1 MKTRKTKLAAI
12 MLSSARGLAFIGSI
26 GGTIAWYQYSTLAT
40 AAVSGSSAKCTENLQ
55 VAVGTGEG
63 LTFKSSL
70 TTNDISNYLKN
81 TRADADKKTV
91 TVLKPVTAGNQE
103 KDATLNALKSNPVY
117 QHGPY
122 ADWEDAVNT
131 DYVTFPLTFR
141 VLDID
146 GNSSNSSNTLLN
158 RASKLGLS
166 DITIEGKDVDGN
178 NAEGKTDIS
187 SAIRVHFSSKDGD
200 DDVNRLVSKDG
211 VETVTHGPL
220 DLNGDGDVDT
230 MAKYEWDQGTAI
242 DTAIDYGSAGSK
254 ETSYSASNISVKD
267 ADGINYTNYIGVI
280 PANQTLTVNVTIFRE
295 GWQVLEGS
303 TSAIWEATKVIGAN
317 YRVGRSF
324 EIPKLEKH
332 NSVPNSSTSQN

>member
-70 TTNDISNYLKN
+70 TTKDISAYLQN
-81 TRADADKKTV
+81 TRAEADKETV
-91 TVLKPVTAGNQE
+91 TVLKPVTAGNQK
-103 KDATLNALKSNPVY
+103 KDATLNGLKSNPVY

-166 DITIEGKDVDGN
+166 DITIEGKDIDGN

-211 VETVTHGPL
+211 VETVTHGHL
-220 DLNGDGDVDT
+220 DLNGDEKDDT
-230 MAKYEWDQGTAI
+230 RAKYEWDQGTAI
-242 DTAIDYGSAGSK
+242 DYGSADSK
-254 ETSYSASNISVKD
+254 ETSYSASEMSTKE
-267 ADGINYTNYIGVI
+267 GINYTNYIGVI

-303 TSAIWEATKVIGAN
+303 NSAIWEATKVIGAN

>member
-70 TTNDISNYLKN
+70 TTKDISAYLQN
-81 TRADADKKTV
+81 TRAEADKETV
-91 TVLKPVTAGNQE
+91 TVLKPVTAGNQD
-103 KDATLNALKSNPVY
+103 KNATLNGLKSNPVY

>member
-70 TTNDISNYLKN
+70 TTNDISDYLQN
-81 TRADADKKTV
+81 TRAEADKETV
-91 TVLKPVTAGNQE
+91 TVLKPVTAGNQK
-103 KDATLNALKSNPVY
+103 KDATLNGLKSNPVY

-146 GNSSNSSNTLLN
+146 GNSSNSSNTLLD

-178 NAEGKTDIS
+178 KAEGKTDIS

-211 VETVTHGPL
+211 GETVTHGHL
-220 DLNGDGDVDT
+220 DLNGDKDDDT
-230 MAKYEWDQGTAI
+230 MAKYEWDNSS
-242 DTAIDYGSAGSK
+242 TAIDYGSADSK
-254 ETSYSASNISVKD
+254 ETSYSASEMSTKE
-267 ADGINYTNYIGVI
+267 GINYTNYIGVI

-295 GWQVLEGS
+295 GWQVLEG
-303 TSAIWEATKVIGAN
+303 TAIWDATKVIGAN

>member
-70 TTNDISNYLKN
+70 TTNDISAYLQN
-81 TRADADKKTV
+81 TRAEADKETV
-91 TVLKPVTAGNQE
+91 TVLKPATAGNQD
-103 KDATLNALKSNPVY
+103 KNATLNGLKSNPVY

-166 DITIEGKDVDGN
+166 DITIEGKAAAGN
-178 NAEGKTDIS
+178 EAEGKTDIS

-220 DLNGDGDVDT
+220 DLNGDRAADT
-230 MAKYEWDQGTAI
+230 TAKYEWDQGTAI
-242 DTAIDYGSAGSK
+242 DYGSADSK
-254 ETSYSASNISVKD
+254 ETSYSAAEMSTKE
-267 ADGINYTNYIGVI
+267 GINYTNYIGVI

>member
-1 MKTRKTKLAAI
+1 MKTCKIKLGAI

-70 TTNDISNYLKN
+70 TTNDISNYLKT
-81 TRADADKKTV
+81 TRAGADQETV

-122 ADWEDAVNT
+122 TDWEDAVNT

-146 GNSSNSSNTLLN
+146 GNSGNTLLN
-158 RASKLGLS
+158 RDSKLGLS
-166 DITIEGKDVDGN
+166 DITIEGKDVAGN
-178 NAEGKTDIS
+178 EAEGKTDIS
-187 SAIRVHFSSKDGD
+187 SAIRVHFSSKNGTA
-200 DDVNRLVSKDG
+200 DVNRLVSKAG
-211 VETVTHGPL
+211 GETVTHGHL
-220 DLNGDGDVDT
+220 DLNGDGADDT
-230 MAKYEWDQGTAI
+230 MAKYEWDNNS
-242 DTAIDYGSAGSK
+242 TAIDYGSAGSK
-254 ETSYSASNISVKD
+254 ETSYSAAEMSTK
-267 ADGINYTNYIGVI
+267 DGIDYTNYIGVI
-280 PANQTLTVNVTIFRE
+280 PASQTLTVNVTIFRE

-303 TSAIWEATKVIGAN
+303 ATAIWDATKVIGAN

>member
-70 TTNDISNYLKN
+70 TTNDISDYLKN

-146 GNSSNSSNTLLN
+146 GNSGDTLLN
-158 RASKLGLS
+158 RDSKLGLS

-220 DLNGDGDVDT
+220 DLNGDGKDDT
-230 MAKYEWDQGTAI
+230 RAKYEWDKGTAI
-242 DTAIDYGSAGSK
+242 DTAIDYGSADSK
-254 ETSYSASNISVKD
+254 ETSYSASEMSTKE
-267 ADGINYTNYIGVI
+267 GINYTNYIGVI

-295 GWQVLEGS
+295 GWQVLEGF
-303 TSAIWEATKVIGAN
+303 TSAIWKANKVIGAN

>member
-70 TTNDISNYLKN
+70 TTNDISNYLKT
-81 TRADADKKTV
+81 TRAEADKETV

-103 KDATLNALKSNPVY
+103 QNAKLNDLKSNPVY

-158 RASKLGLS
+158 RDSKLGLS
-166 DITIEGKDVDGN
+166 NITIEGKDVAGN
-178 NAEGKTDIS
+178 EAEGKTDIS
-187 SAIRVHFSSKDGD
+187 SAIRVHFSSKDGNA
-200 DDVNRLVSKDG
+200 DVNRLVSKDG
-211 VETVTHGPL
+211 GETVTHGPL
-220 DLNGDGDVDT
+220 DLNGDGANDT
-230 MAKYEWDQGTAI
+230 MAKYEWDTG
-242 DTAIDYGSAGSK
+242 TAIDYGSADSK
-254 ETSYSASNISVKD
+254 ETSYSASDMSTKS
-267 ADGINYTNYIGVI
+267 DGNYTNYIGVI

-303 TSAIWEATKVIGAN
+303 TTAIWDATKVIGAN

-332 NSVPNSSTSQN
+332 DSVPNSSTSQN

>member
-70 TTNDISNYLKN
+70 TTKDISNYLQN

-103 KDATLNALKSNPVY
+103 KDATLNGLKSNPVY

-146 GNSSNSSNTLLN
+146 GKSGNTLLD
-158 RASKLGLS
+158 RDSKLGLS

-187 SAIRVHFSSKDGD
+187 SAIRVHFSSKDGTA
-200 DDVNRLVSKDG
+200 DVNRLVSKDG
-211 VETVTHGPL
+211 GETVTHGPL
-220 DLNGDGDVDT
+220 DLNGDRKDDT
-230 MAKYEWDQGTAI
+230 RAKYEWDKGTAI

-254 ETSYSASNISVKD
+254 ETSYSASEMSTKE
-267 ADGINYTNYIGVI
+267 GINYTNYIGVI

-303 TSAIWEATKVIGAN
+303 TSAIWKANKVIGAN